1 MKETSD
7 TLPDRETKS
16 LQMKID
22 NAQKAGLTE
31 TEKGAYLREWVSLG
45 KARAFVQKGNQ
56 GRGFKIMG

>member
-1 MKETSD
+1 MKEKSD

-16 LQMKID
+16 LQMKKD

-31 TEKGAYLREWVSLG
+31 VEKSAYLAKRVSLG

-56 GRGFKIMG
+56 GRGFKLS

>member
-1 MKETSD
+1 MKEKSD

-31 TEKGAYLREWVSLG
+31 TEKRAYLSRRVSLG
-45 KARAFVQKGNQ
+45 KARGFVQKGNQ
-56 GRGFKIMG
+56 GRGFKLS

>member
-7 TLPDRETKS
+7 TQPDRETKS

-22 NAQKAGLTE
+22 NAQKAGFSE
-31 TEKGAYLREWVSLG
+31 TEKGAYLRRWVSLG
-45 KARAFVQKGNQ
+45 RTRAFVQKGNQ